1 MIARSDIDE
10 ALDDVRPLVSADGA
24 DLILGAVDTERGE
37 VVLRLS
43 LDGVSCLECVLPP
56 ELLHTMITESM
67 TKRVPGLV
75 GVTIDDPRQE
85 AS

>member
-1 MIARSDIDE
+1 MIARSDIDD
-10 ALDDVRPLVSADGA
+10 ALDDVRPLVAADGA

-37 VVLRLS
+37 VVVRLS

-56 ELLHTMITESM
+56 DLLHTMITESM
-67 TKRVPGLV
+67 TRRVPGLV
-75 GVTIDDPRQE
+75 GVTIDDPRQA